1 VVEELLMIG
10 DQGCSLALADANR
23 LTQTLKNEVQSTTAA
38 RKSLNTSS
46 LVEFVIFVD
55 REEVVSL
62 Y

>member
-1 VVEELLMIG
+1 MIG

-38 RKSLNTSS
+38 RESLNTSS